1 MSLASDDHKAWGPV
15 PTPSGGRMKVSV
27 LASAAALAAGV
38 AFVGFTSGPVAAQA
52 GKAAGTW
59 RTAWGDPDLQ
69 GKWQFA
75 ETATPME
82 RPKEHADRAVL
93 TDQEAASRIDAFL
106 KAQKA
111 SDDPDSD
118 VAFPDAQQAAP
129 AHEKGIRGVEYNK
142 FWVDAGERKVK
153 PWKRTS
159 LVVDPPDGRIPPFT
173 REAITRI
180 EAREAARAHRGE
192 ADGWEDRNVNERCL
206 QTAFMRTGGG
216 EREIIQTPGYVS
228 ITVGLLNTNEPII
241 IPVDGRPKPGDN
253 VRRWN
258 GVSRG
263 RWDGST
269 LVVET
274 THINNK
280 QDGGPVMASR
290 TPYQRFL
297 GAGDTVT
304 ITERFTRT
312 DAETIEHSYTIDDPK
327 TYVRPYTV
335 LRPMTKADS
344 TLLMPENACHEGNYG
359 IVGQLSGGRADEA
372 YALRAAKGE
381 AETRAPAL
389 REMKRRTEEWVKAS
403 QKR

>member
-1 MSLASDDHKAWGPV
+1 MKAGVFASVAAFVAGV
-15 PTPSGGRMKVSV
+15 AVVV
-27 LASAAALAAGV
+27 LAS
-38 AFVGFTSGPVAAQA
+38 GPLAAQA
-52 GKAAGTW
+52 GKSADAKGGTW

-82 RPKEHADRAVL
+82 RPKQYADRAML
-93 TDQEAASRIDAFL
+93 TDQEAAARAEAFS
-106 KAQKA
+106 KRQRQA
-111 SDDPDSD
+111 DDPDSD
-118 VAFPDAQQAAP
+118 VAFPEQQANAP
-129 AHEKGIRGVEYNK
+129 AHEKGIRGVEYNR

-153 PWKRTS
+153 LWKRTS

-173 REAITRI
+173 PEAIKRI
-180 EAREAARAHRGE
+180 EEREAARANRGE
-192 ADGWEDRNVNERCL
+192 AEGWEDRNINERCL

-216 EREIIQTPGYVS
+216 EREIIQTPGYVA
-228 ITVGLLNTNEPII
+228 IIVGLLNTNEPII
-241 IPVDGRPKPGDN
+241 VPMDGRPKPSDS

-258 GVSRG
+258 GFSRG

-274 THINNK
+274 THINGQ

-297 GAGDTVT
+297 GAGDTVK
-304 ITERFTRT
+304 ITERFTRV
-312 DAETIEHSYTIDDPK
+312 DADTIEHSYTIEDPK

-359 IVGQLSGGRADEA
+359 IVGQLSGGRADEE
-372 YALRAAKGE
+372 YSLRAAKGE
-381 AETRAPAL
+381 AEL
-389 REMKRRTEEWVKAS
+389 RKPLLQEMKRRTEEWVRAN